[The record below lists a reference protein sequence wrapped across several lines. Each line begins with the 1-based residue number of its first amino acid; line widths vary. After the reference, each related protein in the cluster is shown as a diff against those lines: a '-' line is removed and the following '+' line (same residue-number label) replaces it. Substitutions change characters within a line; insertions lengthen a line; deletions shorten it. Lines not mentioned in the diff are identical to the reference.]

1 MIPDLRNTKE
11 SPGHSPVIC
20 RKMAGIVCFLLKIH
34 PCRQR
39 VRRLPLL
46 FLGRDGGCAIAL
58 LRTVTAEPGMTAA
71 VNDSFGGVLW
81 EVRAVGFV
89 FFAVQ
94 HTILAAVGGID
105 LQMSPGKLAA
115 QCCHASLAFLT
126 DPIGMGQ
133 GVEPIEKDGE
143 ITGYRTEI
151 MLEKATYEEWFD
163 GSFTKTICGAKNRNQ
178 LLKAKTIAEELGL
191 VENKDFF
198 LCYTSFCSKVKV
210 LCCIIENCYNVM
222 VLSISLISFSV
233 FRLLP
238 IYNR

>member
-34 PCRQR
+34 PCCQR

-58 LRTVTAEPGMTAA
+58 LGTVTAEPGMTAA
-71 VNDSFGGVLW
+71 VNDRFGGVLW

-89 FFAVQ
+89 LFAVQ
-94 HTILAAVGGID
+94 YAVLAAVGGID
-105 LQMSPGKLAA
+105 PQMSPGKLAA

-133 GVEPIEKDGE
+133 SVKPIEKDGE

-163 GSFTKTICGAKNRNQ
+163 GSLPKLSAGQRTAI
-178 LLKAKTIAEELGL
+178 
-191 VENKDFF
+191 
-198 LCYTSFCSKVKV
+198 
-210 LCCIIENCYNVM
+210 NC
-222 VLSISLISFSV
+222 
-233 FRLLP
+233 
-238 IYNR
+238 

>member
-1 MIPDLRNTKE
+1 M
-11 SPGHSPVIC
+11 
-20 RKMAGIVCFLLKIH
+20 KIH
-34 PCRQR
+34 PRRQCIR
-39 VRRLPLL
+39 CLPLL

-58 LRTVTAEPGMTAA
+58 LRTVTAKPGMTAA

-94 HTILAAVGGID
+94 YAVLAAVGGID

-133 GVEPIEKDGE
+133 GVEPIEKGGE
-143 ITGYRTEI
+143 ITGYRAEI

-198 LCYTSFCSKVKV
+198 LCYTSFCPKVKV

>member
-1 MIPDLRNTKE
+1 M
-11 SPGHSPVIC
+11 
-20 RKMAGIVCFLLKIH
+20 KIH

-39 VRRLPLL
+39 VRCLLLL
-46 FLGRDGGCAIAL
+46 FLGGDNRRTVAL
-58 LRTVTAEPGMTAA
+58 LGTVAAESGMTAA
-71 VNDSFGGVLW
+71 VNDSFGSVLR

-89 FFAVQ
+89 LFVVQYAV
-94 HTILAAVGGID
+94 LAAVGGID

-143 ITGYRTEI
+143 ITGYRAEI

-210 LCCIIENCYNVM
+210 LCCIIENCYNMM

>member
-1 MIPDLRNTKE
+1 M
-11 SPGHSPVIC
+11 V
-20 RKMAGIVCFLLKIH
+20 GIVCFLLKIH

-46 FLGRDGGCAIAL
+46 FLGRDGGCAIAFL
-58 LRTVTAEPGMTAA
+58 GTVTAEPGMTAA
-71 VNDSFGGVLW
+71 VNDRFGGVLW

-89 FFAVQ
+89 LFVVQYAV
-94 HTILAAVGGID
+94 LAAVGGID

-143 ITGYRTEI
+143 ITGYRAEI

-178 LLKAKTIAEELGL
+178 LLKAKIIAEELSL

>member
-1 MIPDLRNTKE
+1 M
-11 SPGHSPVIC
+11 
-20 RKMAGIVCFLLKIH
+20 KIH

-58 LRTVTAEPGMTAA
+58 LGTVTAKPGMTAA

>member
-1 MIPDLRNTKE
+1 MRQLI
-11 SPGHSPVIC
+11 IA
-20 RKMAGIVCFLLKIH
+20 RK
-34 PCRQR
+34 
-39 VRRLPLL
+39 
-46 FLGRDGGCAIAL
+46 
-58 LRTVTAEPGMTAA
+58 
-71 VNDSFGGVLW
+71 
-81 EVRAVGFV
+81 
-89 FFAVQ
+89 
-94 HTILAAVGGID
+94 D

-143 ITGYRTEI
+143 ITGYRAEI

-198 LCYTSFCSKVKV
+198 LIRDACHTELEPEEFDENGEGMTLKLHIRSAINFI
-210 LCCIIENCYNVM
+210 CIDRIPLFYKHFPQ
-222 VLSISLISFSV
+222 SLQPLQIN
-233 FRLLP
+233 LLP
-238 IYNR
+238 QVSQFARKWGT